1 MRRKVFDLLASSAG
15 LVIVV
20 VLLVAGGLLAWGES
34 FTSSSVHN
42 QLAYQQIYFP
52 TKAQILTKGSE
63 NYPERSFLLPYAGQ
77 EVLNGAQAN
86 AYALKI
92 RDDIAGMPYHGVYS
106 KLSAAAMAAKPGSA
120 QATALEAEV
129 ATAFKGVTLQGLL
142 LEAYAFSVIGI
153 VMFWAMIAAFC
164 LAFIMAVLVVL
175 GLRHARRTSPEEE
188 LLAQPHKVEARVGS
202 TVTA

>member
-15 LVIVV
+15 LGIVV
-20 VLLVAGGLLAWGES
+20 VLLVAGGLLAWGQS
-34 FTSSSVHN
+34 FASSSVHN

-77 EVLNGAQAN
+77 EVLNGSQAN

-92 RDDIAGMPYHGVYS
+92 REDISGMPYHGVYS

-120 QATALEAEV
+120 QATTLEADV

-142 LEAYAFSVIGI
+142 LEAYAFSMIGA
-153 VMFWAMIAAFC
+153 VMFWAMIASFC

-175 GLRHARRTSPEEE
+175 GLRHARLTSPEEE
-188 LLAQPHKVEARVGS
+188 LLAPPHKVEARVGT

>member
-1 MRRKVFDLLASSAG
+1 MRRKVFDLIASSAG

-20 VLLVAGGLLAWGES
+20 VLLVAGGLLAWGQS
-34 FTSSSVHN
+34 FTSSNVHN

-77 EVLNGAQAN
+77 EVLDGAQAN
-86 AYALKI
+86 TYALKI
-92 RDDIAGMPYHGVYS
+92 REDISGLPYHGVYS

-142 LEAYAFSVIGI
+142 LEAYAFSTIGA
-153 VMFWAMIAAFC
+153 VMFWAMIASFC

-175 GLRHARRTSPEEE
+175 GLRHARLTSPEEE
-188 LLAQPHKVEARVGS
+188 LLEPPHTVEAR
-202 TVTA
+202 

>member
-20 VLLVAGGLLAWGES
+20 VLLVAGGLLAWGQS
-34 FTSSSVHN
+34 FANSSVHN

-77 EVLNGAQAN
+77 EVLDGAQAN
-86 AYALKI
+86 TYALKI
-92 RDDIAGMPYHGVYS
+92 RDDINGLPYHGVYS

-120 QATALEAEV
+120 QATALENEV
-129 ATAFKGVTLQGLL
+129 TVAFKGVTLQGLL
-142 LEAYAFSVIGI
+142 LEAYAFSVIGN
-153 VMFWAMIAAFC
+153 VMFWAMIASFC

-175 GLRHARRTSPEEE
+175 GIRHARLTSPEEE
-188 LLAQPHKVEARVGS
+188 LLAPAHAARVGAA
-202 TVTA
+202 VTA